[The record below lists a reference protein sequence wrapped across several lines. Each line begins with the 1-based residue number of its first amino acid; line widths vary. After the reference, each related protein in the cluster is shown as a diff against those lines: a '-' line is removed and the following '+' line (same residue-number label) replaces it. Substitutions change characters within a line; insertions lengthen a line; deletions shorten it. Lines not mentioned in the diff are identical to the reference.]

1 MNPLAVVRGDRRTK
15 IVCTIGPSS
24 ESAETLRGMVEAGMD
39 VARLNASHGTH
50 ADHRRRCE
58 AVRRSAAELGATIGV
73 LVDLQGPKI
82 RTGLLEN
89 HDPVQLVGEADFCIT
104 TRDVMGNRSRVS
116 TTYQDL
122 PQDVREG
129 DSIFLADGLLEVRV
143 RRVDGPDIHTV
154 VVHGGVLGE
163 HKGIN
168 LPGVTVSAPALSDK
182 DIADLEF
189 AVKMQVDF
197 IAISFVRRGE
207 EVLDLKRRIA
217 ALGGHQAVIAKIERP
232 EAIERFDEILDAT
245 DIVML
250 ARGDLGVE
258 LPLDELPQIQKR
270 IIGQCNDAAVP
281 VITAT
286 QMLESMTAHP
296 RPTRA
301 EVSDVAN
308 AIYDGTDAVMLSGET
323 ASGQYPVDAIEV
335 MADIARKADAA
346 LIAAAPYARII
357 RMRESGIRK
366 GRGNF
371 GDAICQSA
379 CRVANAIGAR
389 RIVCFTKTG
398 ATAALIARYR
408 PNVPITALAMDDAIS
423 RRCAVVWGVDSAR
436 TVEAHTVDELRALV
450 DETLVGRGLAAAG
463 ETIVIT
469 GSAPLDARSRTNM
482 LQIHRVGETR
492 PACGEH
498 VGKSG

>member
-1 MNPLAVVRGDRRTK
+1 MNPLAAVRGDRRTK

-24 ESAETLRGMVEAGMD
+24 ESPATLRAMVEAGMD

-50 ADHRRRCE
+50 ADHRRRCA
-58 AVRRSAAELGATIGV
+58 AVRTAAAETGATVGI

-82 RTGLLEN
+82 RTGTLTN
-89 HDPVQLVGEADFCIT
+89 HDPVHLIEGAAFCIS
-104 TRDVMGNRSRVS
+104 TRDVPGDQACVS
-116 TTYQDL
+116 TTYREL
-122 PQDVREG
+122 AQDVGQG
-129 DSIFLADGLLEVRV
+129 DSIYLADGLLELKVL
-143 RRVDGPDIHTV
+143 RVDGPDVHCTI
-154 VVHGGVLGE
+154 VHGGMLGE

-168 LPGVTVSAPALSDK
+168 LPGVRVSAPALSEK
-182 DIADLEF
+182 DLADLEF
-189 AVKMQVDF
+189 AISIQADF
-197 IAISFVRRGE
+197 IALSFVRRAE

-217 ALGGHQAVIAKIERP
+217 ALGGTQAVVAKIERP
-232 EAIERFDEILDAT
+232 EAIAQFGEILDAT
-245 DIVML
+245 DVVML

-270 IIGQCNDAAVP
+270 IIGQCNDCAVP

-323 ASGQYPVDAIEV
+323 ASGQYPVDAVEV

-346 LIAAAPYARII
+346 LIAAPPHARII

-366 GRGNF
+366 GRGSF
-371 GDAICQSA
+371 GDAVSQSA
-379 CRVANAIGAR
+379 CRMANAIGAR

-408 PNVPITALAMDDAIS
+408 PNVPITALAMDDSVS
-423 RRCAVVWGVDSAR
+423 RRCAVIWGLDSAR
-436 TVEAHTVDELRALV
+436 TVEAHTVDELLAIV
-450 DETLVGRGLAAAG
+450 DDTLLQRGLAERG
-463 ETIVIT
+463 EVVVIT
-469 GSAPLDARSRTNM
+469 GSTPIHMRSRTNM
-482 LQIHRVGETR
+482 LQIHRVG
-492 PACGEH
+492 H
-498 VGKSG
+498 VGIQDGDAAW

>member
-1 MNPLAVVRGDRRTK
+1 MNPLAIVRGDRRTK

-24 ESAETLRGMVEAGMD
+24 ESPDTLREMVEAGMD

-50 ADHRRRCE
+50 DDHRRRCD
-58 AVRRSAAELGATIGV
+58 AVRRAASDAGATVGI

-89 HDPVQLVGEADFCIT
+89 HDPVQLVAEAEFCIT
-104 TRDVMGNRSRVS
+104 ARDVVGNRTCVS
-116 TTYQDL
+116 TTYRDL
-122 PQDVREG
+122 PRDVRTG
-129 DSIFLADGLLEVRV
+129 DSIYLADGLLEVIV
-143 RRVDGPDIHTV
+143 RHVDGPDVHTV
-154 VVHGGVLGE
+154 VVHGGMLGE

-168 LPGVTVSAPALSDK
+168 LPGVRVSAPALSDK
-182 DIADLEF
+182 DIGDLEF
-189 AVKMQVDF
+189 AIKLQADF
-197 IAISFVRRGE
+197 IAISFVRRGDD
-207 EVLDLKRRIA
+207 VLDLKRRIA
-217 ALGGHQAVIAKIERP
+217 SLGGYQAVVAKVERP
-232 EAIERFDEILDAT
+232 EAIDRFDEILEVT

-270 IIGQCNDAAVP
+270 VIGRCNDAAVP

-286 QMLESMTAHP
+286 QMLESMMAHP

-346 LIAAAPYARII
+346 LIASAPHARIV
-357 RMRESGIRK
+357 RMRESGIRT

-379 CRVANAIGAR
+379 SRIANAIGAR
-389 RIVCFTKTG
+389 RIVCFTRSG

-408 PNVPITALAMDDAIS
+408 PNAPITALALDDAIR

-436 TVEAHTVDELRALV
+436 TVEAQTADELHALV
-450 DETLVGRGLAAAG
+450 DETLLGRGLANPG
-463 ETIVIT
+463 DTVVIT
-469 GSAPLDARSRTNM
+469 GSAPLDASTRTNM
-482 LQIHRVGETR
+482 LQIHRVG
-492 PACGEH
+492 G
-498 VGKSG
+498 SGGAIHAGSAG